1 MSRRD
6 LFKKKTLFNAL
17 FLDMGSGHGI
27 LFHSPKKVDQSDE
40 IDIYHLN
47 GSYISNI
54 AYLFD
59 QLYIYIPIYLGFTHT
74 LYIFI
79 YVYIYIHTHTHMYI
93 KLLIEHCNFDS
104 IAICILLIQNIIFK
118 FKILVCINMSL
129 Y

>member
-79 YVYIYIHTHTHMYI
+79 YVYIYIHTHTGYANIYYIYTYIFRIYWEWWALAWMYTSM
-93 KLLIEHCNFDS
+93 K
-104 IAICILLIQNIIFK
+104 
-118 FKILVCINMSL
+118 
-129 Y
+129 